1 MIRKIFLKFCNKRTR
16 NLKSYLAKVT
26 QGESKVLAIDFD
38 GVIHS
43 NELGFHDG
51 TVYGTP
57 IKGVE
62 KALKELSQRYTI
74 IIHTSKANPK
84 RPLINGKTGK
94 ELIWEWLGKYN
105 LSSYIKDITYD
116 KINASY
122 YIDDK
127 AIKFTNWNSVT
138 KKVK

>member
-1 MIRKIFLKFCNKRTR
+1 MIFSLFKSSKNSLENYLK
-16 NLKSYLAKVT
+16 KVNT
-26 QGESKVLAIDFD
+26 GESKVLAIDFD

-43 NELGFHDG
+43 NEYGFYDG

-62 KALKELSQRYTI
+62 QALRELSQRYVL

-84 RPLINGKTGK
+84 RPLVNGKTGK
-94 ELIWEWLGKYN
+94 ELIWEWLEKYN
-105 LSSYIKDITYD
+105 LNSYIKDITYD

-127 AIKFTNWNSVT
+127 AIRFNNWNSVI
-138 KKVK
+138 KKIK

>member
-1 MIRKIFLKFCNKRTR
+1 MIFTLFKSSKNTLENYLK
-16 NLKSYLAKVT
+16 KVNI
-26 QGESKVLAIDFD
+26 GESKVLAIDFD

-43 NELGFHDG
+43 NEYGFHDG

-62 KALKELSQRYTI
+62 QALKELSQKYTL
-74 IIHTSKANPK
+74 IIHTSKANPS

-105 LSSYIKDITYD
+105 LKSYIKDITYD

-127 AIKFTNWNSVT
+127 AIHFNNWNSVL
-138 KKVK
+138 KKIK

>member
-1 MIRKIFLKFCNKRTR
+1 MIFKLFKKKRKSLHEYQNLVNK
-16 NLKSYLAKVT
+16 
-26 QGESKVLAIDFD
+26 GESKILAIDFD

-62 KALKELSQRYTI
+62 QALEELSKKYTL
-74 IIHTSKANPK
+74 IIHTSKANPN

-94 ELIWEWLGKYN
+94 ELIWEWLGKYKLN
-105 LSSYIKDITYD
+105 SYITNITYD

-127 AIKFTNWNSVT
+127 AIHFTNWSSVL
-138 KKVK
+138 KKIK

>member
-1 MIRKIFLKFCNKRTR
+1 MIFSLFKFSKNSLE
-16 NLKSYLAKVT
+16 NYIQKVNT
-26 QGESKVLAIDFD
+26 GESKVLAIDFD

-62 KALKELSQRYTI
+62 QALEELSKKYTL
-74 IIHTSKANPK
+74 IIHTSKANPN

-94 ELIWEWLGKYN
+94 ELIWEWLGKYKLN
-105 LSSYIKDITYD
+105 SYITNITYH

-127 AIKFTNWNSVT
+127 AIHFTNWSSVL
-138 KKVK
+138 KKIK